1 MFLRKSGLN
10 IHVYSNRWFCNSC
23 SKGLKSAYQE
33 FNERHFEHMEILHDK
48 IIVLWTLCF
57 ALLRIHNGLKIKGL
71 INEMKTLIYMQSW
84 NCAHSR
90 LSINLSAAGK
100 KCEICY
106 SIFIKFW
113 LPEF

>member
-1 MFLRKSGLN
+1 
-10 IHVYSNRWFCNSC
+10 
-23 SKGLKSAYQE
+23 
-33 FNERHFEHMEILHDK
+33 MEILHDK
-48 IIVLWTLCF
+48 SYNIIVLWTLCF

-71 INEMKTLIYMQSW
+71 INEMKTLIYMQSL
-84 NCAHSR
+84 NCAQCR

>member
-1 MFLRKSGLN
+1 MFIATVGFVILAQKDLN
-10 IHVYSNRWFCNSC
+10 RLTKNLMRDILSKWKFCMIKVIMN
-23 SKGLKSAYQE
+23 
-33 FNERHFEHMEILHDK
+33 

-71 INEMKTLIYMQSW
+71 INEMKTLIYMQSL
-84 NCAHSR
+84 NCAQSR